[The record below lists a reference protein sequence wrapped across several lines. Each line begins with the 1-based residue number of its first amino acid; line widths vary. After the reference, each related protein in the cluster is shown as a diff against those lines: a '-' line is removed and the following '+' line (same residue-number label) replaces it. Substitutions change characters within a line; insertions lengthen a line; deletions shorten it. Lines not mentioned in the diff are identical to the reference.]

1 MNDNEQTNLMD
12 NNKQTIQMDDTLRMI
27 QVERWLRLIERTRLL
42 CNTAE
47 ELGKMVGF
55 SVNNRNSLARKGG
68 NSLFMKEAIFHQLA
82 HICREEADMNLQM
95 VVEAYEEVDL
105 FVEKYEVL
113 LRDKTVLPQIVEL
126 LYGCGETKDDLSFIS
141 EQLEVKHG
149 PILVLMLLGCLPR
162 LSAKNG
168 DVQDIMDDFQRTFDF
183 LHQACQTSLFQTIP
197 VLTMIEGRVAED
209 PTCRSRLH
217 LIEAAR
223 NVLDAYGVMSTQ
235 QRMSV
240 FARDFLKNQYFPDIE
255 GIWTEDD
262 NQTAFWF
269 FKKVSNGFF
278 LYHYTLRDNCLYFTK
293 YFTSFYGEDEEPLVV
308 VGHPKLTRYIVQSKP
323 MPKNIFAYL
332 FFEENE
338 TGLRFISRGKD
349 SDWLGLKHLVR
360 SKHAKFYQSLL
371 DDECR
376 EHINEYA
383 QDEYD
388 MISQLAA
395 ITEDAIY
402 LSDGEQAFYKVPKS
416 LNEVLEDIHFGDNV
430 GVLTFADA
438 TYLAFDDK
446 SLYYDVTTV
455 EKMEEYGIE
464 IVNSITI

>member
-1 MNDNEQTNLMD
+1 MNDKEQTNQM
-12 NNKQTIQMDDTLRMI
+12 NNEEQTSQMDEKLRMV

-47 ELGKMVGF
+47 ELGQLVGF

-82 HICREEADMNLQM
+82 HICQEEADLDLQT
-95 VVEAYEEVDL
+95 VVEAYEEVDR
-105 FVEKYEVL
+105 FVDKYEVL

-126 LYGCGETKDDLSFIS
+126 LYGCGETEDDLSFVS

-168 DVQDIMDDFQRTFDF
+168 DVQDIMADFQRTFDF
-183 LHQACQTSLFQTIP
+183 LHQVCHATLFQTIP
-197 VLTMIEGRVAED
+197 VLTMIEGRVADD

-217 LIEAAR
+217 LIEAVS
-223 NVLDAYGVMSTQ
+223 NVLNAYGIMSTR
-235 QRMSV
+235 QRLSI
-240 FARDFLKNQYFPDIE
+240 FTRDFLENQYFPDIE

-269 FKKVSNGFF
+269 FERISNGFF
-278 LYHYTLRDNCLYFTK
+278 MYHYTLKDSLLYYTK
-293 YFTSFYGEDEEPLVV
+293 YFASFYGEDEEPLAV
-308 VGHPKLTRYIVQSKP
+308 VGHPKLIRYIVQGKP
-323 MPKNIFAYL
+323 IPKNISAYL
-332 FFEENE
+332 FFEQDDDE
-338 TGLRFISRGKD
+338 LRFISRGKD
-349 SDWLGLKHLVR
+349 SDWLGLEHLKR

-383 QDEYD
+383 QDDYE
-388 MISQLAA
+388 MTAQLVA

-402 LSDGEQAFYKVPKS
+402 LSNGEQAFYRVPKS

-446 SLYYDVTTV
+446 SLYYDVTTTD
-455 EKMEEYGIE
+455 KMKEYGIE
-464 IVNSITI
+464 LVDSITV